1 MNLLRSIFNIIWGI
15 LAFLISFGLLRVI
28 TKASY
33 NDFSGS
39 GTIIYTT
46 IIIIYVIATVL
57 LSVICSKKYLYFLVL
72 LMILCIVYP
81 LLLIYFLNN
90 FKL

>member
-1 MNLLRSIFNIIWGI
+1 MNLFRPIFNIIWGI
-15 LAFLISFGLLRVI
+15 LFFLIPFGLLRVI

-46 IIIIYVIATVL
+46 MIIIYVIVTVL

-72 LMILCIVYP
+72 LVILCMVYP